1 MFYIIGVT
9 ITFFL
14 AVILLTKKNKSKAD
28 LVLLFWLIC
37 IGINL
42 AFYYAFIE
50 QIIYKYPVL
59 LGFQF
64 PLPLLQGAFLFLY
77 TCALTEENF
86 TFKGKWIHLIPF
98 ILINLLFLKFYLLPS
113 SVKIE
118 VFKNSGKGYE
128 LTTGINYMA
137 IIVTGLGYIILSLLK
152 LRYYSKNIVNEFS
165 YTERINLKWLR
176 YLILGILAIWVVI
189 IFGNNDDYIFSTAV
203 LFVIFLGFFGIK
215 QEGLF
220 NNRIN
225 IEPIVVGANL
235 SDMEDS
241 LSGNELGKHIL
252 KELDAAEKPEKAKYE
267 KSTLNDEK
275 ALVIHQKLKQ
285 AMLDEGLYKNADL
298 TLNQL
303 ASHINIH
310 PNTLSQVIN
319 TFENKTFYDYINE
332 LRVIEFKNQVVLDKN
347 RKFTLLSIA
356 LECGFNSKT
365 SFNRNFKKV
374 MGITPTNYLKQNH
387 ITLGE

>member
-9 ITFFL
+9 ITLFL

-28 LVLLFWLIC
+28 RVLLFWLIC

-59 LGFQF
+59 LGLQF

-118 VFKNSGKGYE
+118 IFKNNGKGYE

-137 IIVTGLGYIILSLLK
+137 IIVTGLVYIILSLLK

-235 SDMEDS
+235 SDMEDN
-241 LSGNELGKHIL
+241 LSSKEIGNHIL
-252 KELDAAEKPEKAKYE
+252 KELDSAEKPEKAKYE

-298 TLNQL
+298 ALNQL

-319 TFENKTFYDYINE
+319 TFENKTFYDYINQ

-374 MGITPTNYLKQNH
+374 IGITPTEYLKQNH
-387 ITLGE
+387 ITLGD

>member
-14 AVILLTKKNKSKAD
+14 SVILLTKKNKSKAD

-50 QIIYKYPVL
+50 QIIYNYPVL
-59 LGFQF
+59 LGLQF

-86 TFKGKWIHLIPF
+86 TFQGKWIHFIPF

-118 VFKNSGKGYE
+118 IFKNSGKGYE

-137 IIVTGLGYIILSLLK
+137 IIVTGLGYIVLSLLK
-152 LRYYSKNIVNEFS
+152 LRRYSKNIVNEFS

-220 NNRIN
+220 NNRII

-235 SDMEDS
+235 LDIEDD
-241 LSGNELGKHIL
+241 LSGKEIGSQIL
-252 KELDAAEKPEKAKYE
+252 KELDAAKKPDKAKYE

-275 ALVIHQKLKQ
+275 ALVIHQNLKQ
-285 AMLDEGLYKNADL
+285 TMLVEGLYKNADL

-319 TFENKTFYDYINE
+319 TYENKTFYDYINE
-332 LRVIEFKNQVVLDKN
+332 LRVIEFKSQILLDKN
-347 RKFTLLSIA
+347 KKFTLLSIA

-374 MGITPTNYLKQNH
+374 MGITPTDYLKQNH